1 MQEKKTSTPRKRI
14 AKIND
19 LQKPVKK
26 ARSAGYKVTDSQ
38 LIEALRASSG
48 LITFAAK
55 RITEAGTKISA
66 QAISERILRN
76 PELKKAADEIS
87 NAILDMAEA
96 ALFKKIQGGDLGA
109 IIWLLKC
116 KGKSRGYVERQEIEH
131 SGPNGGPIKIDN
143 IKVLTDDQLRELAAN
158 GKKSP

>member
-1 MQEKKTSTPRKRI
+1 MQEKKTTTRKRV

-48 LITFAAK
+48 LVTFAAK
-55 RITEAGTKISA
+55 RITDAGTKISP

-76 PELKKAADEIS
+76 PELKKIVDEIS
-87 NAILDMAEA
+87 NAVLDMAEA

-109 IIWLLKC
+109 ICFLLKC
-116 KGKSRGYVERQEIEH
+116 KGKSRGYIERQEIEH
-131 SGPNGGPIKIDN
+131 SGPGGGPIKIDN
-143 IKVLTDDQLRELAAN
+143 IKALTDDQLRELAAN